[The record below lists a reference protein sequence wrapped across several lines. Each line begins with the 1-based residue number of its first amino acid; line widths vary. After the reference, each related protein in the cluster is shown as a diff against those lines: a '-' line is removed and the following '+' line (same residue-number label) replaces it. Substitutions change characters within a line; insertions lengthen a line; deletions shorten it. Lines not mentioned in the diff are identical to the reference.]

1 MRDARFPY
9 LLSRFQVSSVSP
21 CQTLILAY
29 RQSVGKC
36 KKSPRS
42 LRKNMSPRNLVKA
55 QRRRV
60 TGGFPR
66 FSLRLSDFAGDIKSA
81 GGFPRFSLRLSA
93 FAGDIKSAGGFPRFF
108 PRRALQSVSQGPETG
123 QKIMAENGVF
133 RRPNF
138 SPIPETPAPI
148 LQQS

>member
-21 CQTLILAY
+21 CQTLVLAY

-66 FSLRLSDFAGDIKSA
+66 FSLRLRAFAGDIKSA

-93 FAGDIKSAGGFPRFF
+93 FARDMKWGNAFF
-108 PRRALQSVSQGPETG
+108 PRRASQSVSQGPETG
-123 QKIMAENGVF
+123 QKIMAENGV
-133 RRPNF
+133 
-138 SPIPETPAPI
+138 SDGLISAPF
-148 LQQS
+148 QKPQPQYCSSHEN